1 MIKNVVYFIPTFSHF
16 FLTADDYQFS
26 SKAADFRILSVRTKR
41 LFTVIV
47 NNISRSKY
55 IFGKQQDEKYYS

>member
-16 FLTADDYQFS
+16 FLAADDYQFS